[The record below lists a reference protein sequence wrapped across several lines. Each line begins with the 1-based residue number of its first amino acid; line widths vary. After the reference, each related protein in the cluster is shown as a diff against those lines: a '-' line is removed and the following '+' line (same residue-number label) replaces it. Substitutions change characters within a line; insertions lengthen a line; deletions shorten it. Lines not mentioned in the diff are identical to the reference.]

1 MSVQPSIV
9 KPKLLDLV
17 RERIRYKHMSY
28 RTEQAYCGWIKR
40 YVIFHKMRHPRDMGR
55 TEVES
60 YLSHLV
66 NIGNVSQ
73 STHQQALS
81 ALLFLYKEV
90 LLVELPWLDQLD
102 RPAKPKRLPIAL
114 THSEIQNIFSHLSG
128 VHLLMAKLLYGTG
141 MRLTELLQLRIKD
154 IDFELYEITIHQGK
168 GDKDRVT
175 ILPNSLKDQL
185 RQQIVT
191 AKFFFA
197 KDRRE
202 DKKGVFLPYAIE
214 KKYPQANVSW
224 PWFWVFPAENESAD
238 PRSKIIRRHHIYPQG
253 LQRAFKL
260 AVQKAEI
267 TKFATLHTLRH
278 SFATQLLRSGYDIR
292 TVQELLGHADV
303 KTTMIYTH
311 VLNRGGLGVR
321 SPLDNV

>member
-1 MSVQPSIV
+1 MTPQQ
-9 KPKLLDLV
+9 PKLLDLV
-17 RERIRYKHMSY
+17 RQRIRYKHMSY

-55 TEVES
+55 LEVES

-66 NIGNVSQ
+66 NTCNISQ

-90 LLVELPWLDQLD
+90 LSIDLPWLEQLD
-102 RPAKPKRLPIAL
+102 RPTKPIRLPVAL
-114 THSEIQNIFSHLSG
+114 THGEVQTVFTHLSG
-128 VHLLMAKLLYGTG
+128 THLLMAKLLYGTG

-154 IDFELYEITIHQGK
+154 IDFERYEITIRQGK

-175 ILPNSLKDQL
+175 ILPNSLKEAL
-185 RQQIVT
+185 LQQIID
-191 AKFFFA
+191 AKIMFE

-202 DKKGVFLPYAIE
+202 GKNGIFLPNAIE
-214 KKYPQANVSW
+214 KKYPHASVSL
-224 PWFWVFPAENESAD
+224 PWFWVFPADYESTD
-238 PRSKIIRRHHIYPQG
+238 PRSKIFRRHHIYPQG

-260 AVQKAEI
+260 AVHKAEI

-292 TVQELLGHADV
+292 TVQELLGHANV

-311 VLNRGGLGVR
+311 VLNRGGMGVK
-321 SPLDNV
+321 SPLDI

>member
-1 MSVQPSIV
+1 MSAHPTTGQ
-9 KPKLLDLV
+9 PKLLDLV

-66 NIGNVSQ
+66 NIGSVSQ

-90 LLVELPWLDQLD
+90 FAIELPWLEQLD
-102 RPAKPKRLPIAL
+102 RPTKPKRLPVAL
-114 THSEIQNIFSHLSG
+114 THGEVQSVFSHLSG
-128 VHLLMAKLLYGTG
+128 IHLLMAKLLYGTG

-154 IDFELYEITIHQGK
+154 IDFELYEVTIHQGK
-168 GDKDRVT
+168 GEKDRVT
-175 ILPNSLKDQL
+175 ILPNSLKEQL
-185 RQQIVT
+185 QQQIAD
-191 AKFFFA
+191 AKFIFE

-202 DKKGVFLPYAIE
+202 NKKGVFLPYAIE
-214 KKYPQANVSW
+214 KKYPQASVSL
-224 PWFWVFPAENESAD
+224 PWFWVFPAENESTD

-253 LQRAFKL
+253 LQRSFKL

-267 TKFATLHTLRH
+267 SKFATLHTLRH

-311 VLNRGGLGVR
+311 VLNRGGLGVK
-321 SPLDNV
+321 SPLDGI